1 MKIPQHAPFSEPQ
14 RSSLNQILPTLSD
27 QQTTWLS
34 GFLAGAQS
42 ASGAPAAAP
51 AANTAPASI
60 PLTILYGTESGNA
73 EELASR
79 AKKAAAAKGFKPK
92 TVDMG
97 DYKTADF
104 AKEKNLLVICSTW
117 GDGEPPDRAVPFYE
131 FVMGDKAPKLEGA
144 RFSVLS
150 LGDTAYEKF
159 CQTGKDF
166 DERLEKLGAKR
177 FHPRTDCDL
186 DYEGP
191 FQKWLDGALH
201 DLSELAAPAAAPAGN
216 SASASLAPTAPAIE
230 YGKKNPFPSELK
242 ERVLLNGRGSI
253 KETIHLE
260 LSLAGSGLSYEA
272 GDALAVI
279 PTNCADD
286 VDHVIQS
293 GKFKA
298 DDTVPA
304 PDGSEGPL
312 NEVLTQY
319 YDITG
324 LTKNIVK
331 KYNDLAKSD
340 ELTALLGDKEKLQN
354 YLWGRQICDLL
365 ADYPIGLPA
374 KDFVGLL
381 RKMPPRLYSIA
392 SSMKAHP
399 DEVHLTVAAVRYDAY
414 GRARKGVASTYLADR
429 VAVGETLPVYT
440 HHNKNFKLPGSSDTP
455 IIMVGP
461 GTGIA
466 PFRSFVEDRA
476 ADGAKGKNWLFFGDQ
491 RFSYDFLYQ
500 LEWQDYLKDGILT
513 KLSTAF
519 SRDQPEKIYVQQRM
533 IEQGKD
539 IYAWLQDG
547 AHFYV
552 CGDASRMAHDV
563 NEALITIH
571 EQHGGLSRDAAEAT
585 VKQLQ
590 KDKRYQRDVY

>member
-1 MKIPQHAPFSEPQ
+1 MKIPSHAPFSEPQ
-14 RSSLNQILPTLSD
+14 RNSLNQILPTLTD
-27 QQTTWLS
+27 PQVTWLS
-34 GFLAGAQS
+34 GFLAGAQ
-42 ASGAPAAAP
+42 ASGGASAEAAPVPAAP
-51 AANTAPASI
+51 SSI

-73 EELASR
+73 ETLAAE
-79 AKKAAAAKGFKPK
+79 AKKAAAAKGFKAK
-92 TVDMG
+92 IVDMG
-97 DYKTADF
+97 DYKTGDF

-144 RFSVLS
+144 RFSVLA

-166 DERLEKLGAKR
+166 DARLEKLGAKR

-191 FQKWLDGALH
+191 FKKWLDGALH
-201 DLSELAAPAAAPAGN
+201 DLSELAAPAAPATNGAAVLAPA
-216 SASASLAPTAPAIE
+216 APAIE
-230 YGKKNPFPSELK
+230 YGKKNPFPSELL

-260 LSLAGSGLSYEA
+260 MSLAGSGLTYDA

-279 PTNCADD
+279 PTNCPDD
-286 VDHVIQS
+286 VEHVIAS

-298 DDTVPA
+298 DDAVAA

-312 NEVLTQY
+312 NEVLAQY

-331 KYNDLAKSD
+331 KYNELAKSA
-340 ELTALLGDKEKLQN
+340 ELTALLDDKEKLQN

-365 ADYPIGLPA
+365 ADYPIGLSA

-414 GRARKGVASTYLADR
+414 GRKRKGVASTFLADR
-429 VAVGETLPVYT
+429 VAIGETLPVYT
-440 HHNKNFKLPGSSDTP
+440 HHNKNFKLPASGDTP

-500 LEWQDYLKDGILT
+500 LEWQDYLKDGVLT
-513 KLSTAF
+513 KLNTAF
-519 SRDQPEKIYVQQRM
+519 SRDQPEKIYVQQRL
-533 IEQGKD
+533 IEEGKD
-539 IYAWLQDG
+539 VYAWLQDG

-563 NEALITIH
+563 NEALISIYQ
-571 EQHGGLSRDAAEAT
+571 QHGGLSPEDAAAA

>member
-1 MKIPQHAPFSEPQ
+1 MKIPSHAPFSEPQ
-14 RSSLNQILPTLSD
+14 RTSLNQILPTLTD
-27 QQTTWLS
+27 PQVTWLS

-42 ASGAPAAAP
+42 SGCESTAATPAAA
-51 AANTAPASI
+51 APSSI
-60 PLTILYGTESGNA
+60 PLTIIYGTESGNA
-73 EELASR
+73 EELAAQ

-144 RFSVLS
+144 RFSVLA

-166 DERLEKLGAKR
+166 DTRLEKLGAKR

-191 FQKWLDGALH
+191 FQKWLDGALQG
-201 DLSELAAPAAAPAGN
+201 LSEVAAPPAPAANGSAVAAPA
-216 SASASLAPTAPAIE
+216 APAIE
-230 YGKKNPFPSELK
+230 YGKKNPFPSELL
-242 ERVLLNGRGSI
+242 ERVLLNGRGSL

-260 LSLAGSGLSYEA
+260 MSLAGSGLTYDA

-279 PTNCADD
+279 PSNCEAD
-286 VDHVIQS
+286 VSHVIES

-298 DDTVPA
+298 DDTVAA

-312 NEVLTQY
+312 SEVLTQF

-331 KYNDLAKSD
+331 KYNELAKNS
-340 ELTALLGDKEKLQN
+340 ELEAILGDKEKLQS

-365 ADYPIGLPA
+365 ADYPIGLSA

-399 DEVHLTVAAVRYDAY
+399 DEVHLTVAAVRYDAF
-414 GRARKGVASTYLADR
+414 GRKRKGVASTFLADR
-429 VAVGETLPVYT
+429 VAIGETLPVYT

-461 GTGIA
+461 GTGVA

-513 KLSTAF
+513 KLNTAF
-519 SRDQPEKIYVQQRM
+519 SRDQPEKVYVQQRLV
-533 IEQGKD
+533 EEGKD
-539 IYAWLQDG
+539 VYAWLQEG

-571 EQHGGLSRDAAEAT
+571 EQHGGLSRDAAEAA